1 MSEGYTAVYAGSV
14 LVVVLCMKHVCDS
27 SALTDSSR
35 MCYSWCARASPL
47 WKHALKVMELVL
59 GPVAFNA
66 LCRTKSVTW

>member
-35 MCYSWCARASPL
+35 CARAFPL
-47 WKHALKVMELVL
+47 WKHALKVMELLL